1 MNSSIH
7 TFDKPR
13 PGTHMINFDQ
23 HKQIS
28 TKNISTTDSK
38 PFKQTFS
45 QVQYTTENE
54 TQTKWNQ
61 EARKSK
67 NQGDYNTTFTIT
79 NRNYTT
85 GSIQNC
91 TVCITSIGC
100 SSITPRHRNFYLNI
114 TQYPELKW
122 KERIIIRNFV
132 HQI

>member
-1 MNSSIH
+1 MNSSSH

-23 HKQIS
+23 QKYQQRIS
-28 TKNISTTDSK
+28 PQRTPNPLNKH
-38 PFKQTFS
+38 FS

-91 TVCITSIGC
+91 SVCTKSIGC